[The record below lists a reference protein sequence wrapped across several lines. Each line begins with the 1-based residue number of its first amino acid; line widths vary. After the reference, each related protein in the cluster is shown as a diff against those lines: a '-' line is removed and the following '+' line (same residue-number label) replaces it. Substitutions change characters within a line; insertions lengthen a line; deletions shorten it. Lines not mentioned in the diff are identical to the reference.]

1 MSTLDNHCALD
12 HFVKELNKLISGAHG
27 VALKSDIPDKEAL
40 ELAIRSLDD
49 ARALFVMALT
59 AEDVVH

>member
-27 VALKSDIPDKEAL
+27 VALKSDIPNKEAL
-40 ELAIRSLDD
+40 HMAIGELQMAI
-49 ARALFVMALT
+49 ALFVEALT
-59 AEDVVH
+59 DEDVVH